1 MPSIFLF
8 MGCEKKREEE
18 EEEEEEKEMF
28 EEECKMPLR
37 VLTEGLFHFH

>member
-1 MPSIFLF
+1 MPTIFLF

-18 EEEEEEKEMF
+18 EEEEMF

-37 VLTEGLFHFH
+37 VLTEGLFHLH

>member
-1 MPSIFLF
+1 MPTIFLF

-18 EEEEEEKEMF
+18 EEEEEEMF

-37 VLTEGLFHFH
+37 VLTEGLFHLH

>member
-1 MPSIFLF
+1 MPTIFLF

-18 EEEEEEKEMF
+18 EEEEEEMF

-37 VLTEGLFHFH
+37 VLTEGLCHLH

>member
-1 MPSIFLF
+1 MPTIFLF

-18 EEEEEEKEMF
+18 EEEEEMF

-37 VLTEGLFHFH
+37 VLTEGLFHLH